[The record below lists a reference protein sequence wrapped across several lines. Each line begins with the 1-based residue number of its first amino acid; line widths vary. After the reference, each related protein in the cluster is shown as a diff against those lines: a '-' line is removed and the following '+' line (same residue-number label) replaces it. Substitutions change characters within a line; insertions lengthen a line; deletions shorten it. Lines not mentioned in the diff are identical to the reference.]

1 MKGGETYLHQ
11 SVHAPPARVDT
22 HDMAVQNVAAL
33 LEECLSR
40 SLGTNAKNT
49 PKANLEDCE
58 AIVSNHEANILFNQR
73 S

>member
-1 MKGGETYLHQ
+1 LHQ

-40 SLGTNAKNT
+40 TLGTTARNT

-58 AIVSNHEANILFNQR
+58 AIVSNHEANIQFNSIQL